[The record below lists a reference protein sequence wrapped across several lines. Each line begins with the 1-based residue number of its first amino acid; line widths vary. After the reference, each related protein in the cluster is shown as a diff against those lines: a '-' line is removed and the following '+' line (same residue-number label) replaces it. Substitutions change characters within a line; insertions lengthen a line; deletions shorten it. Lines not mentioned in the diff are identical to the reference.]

1 MSAHFGGEAARALLR
16 VTQRAVEWQRAT
28 DVLNCGCMAR
38 LPGSLPRSPA
48 AAAPLKT
55 HWSARRSE
63 YRGSYAVLTT
73 GPTRGSA
80 PLH

>member
-55 HWSARRSE
+55 HWSARPSE
-63 YRGSYAVLTT
+63 YRGQLRSPHDRSY
-73 GPTRGSA
+73 PR
-80 PLH
+80 